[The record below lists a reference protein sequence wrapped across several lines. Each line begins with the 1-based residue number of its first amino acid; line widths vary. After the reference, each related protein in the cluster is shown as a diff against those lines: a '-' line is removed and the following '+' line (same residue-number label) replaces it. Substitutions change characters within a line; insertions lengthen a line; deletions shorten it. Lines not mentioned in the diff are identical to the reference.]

1 MKNYIHHFACWA
13 AARAIQNP
21 NNKGT
26 KTSNIKDAIENAG
39 FQDYVKDPNLLD
51 NYRAIHHKLVKIL
64 NKELNWDLD
73 KKYGVIAKIIAMY
86 FKASLILPQK
96 SSKKI
101 LEQIY
106 PPIDSFNLKTLE
118 LNKDMHWTAIDK
130 TMYLKVINKLE
141 KYCANHKINFIEFEE
156 KNRLLSK

>member
-26 KTSNIKDAIENAG
+26 KTSIIKDAIENAG
-39 FQDYVKDPNLLD
+39 LEDYVKDPNLLD
-51 NYRAIHHKLVKIL
+51 NYHVVHKKLVENISK
-64 NKELNWDLD
+64 KLNWDLN
-73 KKYGVIAKIIAMY
+73 KMYGVIAKIIAIY
-86 FKASLILPQK
+86 FKVSVILPQK

-118 LNKDMHWTAIDK
+118 LNKDMKWTAINK

-141 KYCANHKINFIEFEE
+141 KYCANHEINFIEFEE
-156 KNRLLSK
+156 KNSLLRK